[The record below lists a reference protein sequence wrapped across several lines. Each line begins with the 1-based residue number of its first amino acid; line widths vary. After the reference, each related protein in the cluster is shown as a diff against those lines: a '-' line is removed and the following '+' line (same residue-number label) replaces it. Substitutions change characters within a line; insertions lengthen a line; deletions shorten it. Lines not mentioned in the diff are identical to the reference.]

1 MVLVSSRPFVFE
13 MQGAIVDPP
22 ALGASPQNGISSH
35 LKEVLRRPSLIVS
48 ARPARRTEGLWFL
61 PIYTACSAQLLD
73 SSSLPQCRLRLALIL
88 LMSSPPSMIDFTQDL
103 LSTLVDV
110 SKFIIFMEIILLL
123 LSGIYGGIVP
133 TEGTSESLITP
144 SGFRKDVLHL
154 IRDELK
160 VPIVRWPGGNFV
172 RYSVFTVCLL

>member
-1 MVLVSSRPFVFE
+1 
-13 MQGAIVDPP
+13 
-22 ALGASPQNGISSH
+22 
-35 LKEVLRRPSLIVS
+35 
-48 ARPARRTEGLWFL
+48 
-61 PIYTACSAQLLD
+61 
-73 SSSLPQCRLRLALIL
+73 
-88 LMSSPPSMIDFTQDL
+88 MIDFTQDS

-133 TEGTSESLITP
+133 MEGTSESLITP

-160 VPIVRWPGGNFV
+160 VPIV
-172 RYSVFTVCLL
+172 